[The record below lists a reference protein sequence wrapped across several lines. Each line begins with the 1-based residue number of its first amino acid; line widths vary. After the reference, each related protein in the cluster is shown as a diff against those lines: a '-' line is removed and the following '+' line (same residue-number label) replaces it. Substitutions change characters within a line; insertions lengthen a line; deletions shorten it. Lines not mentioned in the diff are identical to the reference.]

1 MTYPHPAGSTLRPG
15 MPVAVLLVIAS
26 LYFGKDVLMPLA
38 LAVLLSFVLAPI
50 MTLLES
56 LRFGRIPAVLTVV
69 VLAFALLGALGWV
82 VLGNFTTKASSGCCG
97 HGRNCRRSDAWRWL
111 RREFHVQVV
120 EQELEIV
127 VGLGVAGQDQPTAI
141 QVGIQTSII

>member
-1 MTYPHPAGSTLRPG
+1 MTYPHPAGSTLRPW

-82 VLGNFTTKASSGCCG
+82 VLGNYS
-97 HGRNCRRSDAWRWL
+97 
-111 RREFHVQVV
+111 
-120 EQELEIV
+120 
-127 VGLGVAGQDQPTAI
+127 P
-141 QVGIQTSII
+141 